1 MFWKLA
7 ATSPLLLGPLKLSKS
22 ATNVANS
29 LFVTRS
35 LEVCR
40 NASDKSSAFS
50 CLDAV
55 TLHLIALSGV
65 QGPPQFLKE
74 TKGLRFNIGVTSMIA
89 TGCDFSAKS
98 LRNAMRCLGKFGCN
112 VGPVGLIFFISS
124 SGVFGISCRRTL
136 SVLSQPHFPSFL
148 KFPLVTHLHHH
159 SQLLSHSTFTSTLSR
174 CSLHSTLIIYSP
186 VEFPKHVGHGLDLHL
201 HPSRCKLT
209 HKRAKVHRVKLLM
222 T

>member
-1 MFWKLA
+1 MFWELA

-65 QGPPQFLKE
+65 QEPPQFLKE
-74 TKGLRFNIGVTSMIA
+74 TKGLRFNIGVTSVIA

-124 SGVFGISCRRTL
+124 SGVFGITCRRTF
-136 SVLSQPHFPSFL
+136 SVLSQPQFPSFL

-159 SQLLSHSTFTSTLSR
+159 SQLSLSLYVHLYALSLLVTFYPNYILSCR
-174 CSLHSTLIIYSP
+174 VPEARWPRTGPPLASLAL
-186 VEFPKHVGHGLDLHL
+186 
-201 HPSRCKLT
+201 
-209 HKRAKVHRVKLLM
+209 
-222 T
+222 